1 MEGMVCSQRHC
12 DGGSGGTVRGP
23 KDDEERFKALLAI
36 LNGKGRSI
44 AEVVE
49 ELTGEIP
56 SEETVQA
63 VKNRLH
69 MAQESGE
76 PVDIAGVVQS
86 LNDLATRWA

>member
-1 MEGMVCSQRHC
+1 M
-12 DGGSGGTVRGP
+12 TVRGP
-23 KDDEERFKALLAI
+23 KDDQERFRALLAI
-36 LNGKGRSI
+36 VNGKGRSI

-49 ELTGEIP
+49 ELTGEAP

-63 VKNRLH
+63 VKNRLQ

>member
-1 MEGMVCSQRHC
+1 M
-12 DGGSGGTVRGP
+12 TVRGP

-36 LNGKGRSI
+36 LNGRGRSI

-49 ELTGEIP
+49 ELTGETP

-63 VKNRLH
+63 VKNRLQ
-69 MAQESGE
+69 MAEESGE

-86 LNDLATRWA
+86 LNDLATR

>member
-1 MEGMVCSQRHC
+1 MVRSQRHC
-12 DGGSGGTVRGP
+12 DGGIGVTVRGP